1 MTATQESLSLARD
14 LLVNWFWTV
23 EATGPEPN
31 RRDVTLTAPGDL
43 VPMVVALRVKRL
55 GYLSAITGCDPGPD
69 TGQLEVLYHFCAG
82 EAVIPLR
89 LYLPDDWPEGVY
101 PLRKDVDPRL
111 ALAGE

>member
-23 EATGPEPN
+23 EATEPEPN
-31 RRDVTLTAPGDL
+31 RLDVTLTAPGDL

-69 TGQLEVLYHFCAG
+69 TGQLEVLYHFCAV
-82 EAVIPLR
+82 AVTCAPATV
-89 LYLPDDWPEGVY
+89 GV
-101 PLRKDVDPRL
+101 PTFTSPSS
-111 ALAGE
+111 ATSS